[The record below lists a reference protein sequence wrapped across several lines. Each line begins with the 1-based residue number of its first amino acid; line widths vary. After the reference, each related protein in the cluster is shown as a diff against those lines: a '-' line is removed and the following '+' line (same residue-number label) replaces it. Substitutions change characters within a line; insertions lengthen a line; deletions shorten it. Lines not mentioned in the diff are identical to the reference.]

1 MISIIVATGL
11 NRGIGKENQ
20 LLWHL
25 PDDLKYF
32 KNKTL
37 EKPIIMGR
45 STFDSVG
52 RPLPKR
58 RNIVITRNPDLEI
71 PGVDI
76 VHSLNEAIQLVEN
89 QPEIMIVGG
98 AEIYNLVLPLADRVY
113 LTLVDASP
121 EADRFFP
128 ALPSGEW
135 KLTDETIHPA
145 DENHF
150 AEMKFQV
157 WDRISKG

>member
-1 MISIIVATGL
+1 MISIIVATGT
-11 NRGIGKENQ
+11 NRGIGKNNQ

-25 PDDLKYF
+25 PEDLKYF
-32 KNKTL
+32 KRTTL

-58 RNIVITRNPDLEI
+58 RNIVITRNPSLKIE
-71 PGVDI
+71 GVEV
-76 VHSLNEAIQLVEN
+76 VHSLDEAIQLVEN
-89 QPEIMIVGG
+89 EPEIMIVGG
-98 AEIYNLVLPLADRVY
+98 SEIYNLALPLADRVY
-113 LTLVDASP
+113 LTLVNAAP

-128 ALPSGEW
+128 VLPSGEW
-135 KLTDETIHPA
+135 ELASETVHPA
-145 DENHF
+145 DDQHF

-157 WDRISKG
+157 WNRRSN

>member
-1 MISIIVATGL
+1 MVSLIVATGL
-11 NRGIGKENQ
+11 NRGIGKENK

-37 EKPIIMGR
+37 DKPIIMGR

-76 VHSLNEAIQLVEN
+76 VHSLNDAIQLVEN

-98 AEIYNLVLPLADRVY
+98 AEIYNLALPLADRVY

-128 ALPSGEW
+128 NLPSGEW
-135 KLTDETIHPA
+135 ELTDETIHSA

-157 WDRISKG
+157 WNRISNG